1 MTDQITESDTTHR
14 SEIYKF
20 HTKLAE
26 MGEHLADITT
36 ATLRQSKFTE
46 EDVEFSCLIW
56 DCGDELAG
64 VGEFL
69 IEAAKTIS
77 ENISGEIPEVIEIA
91 DSDEDTLVNN
101 EISITVLSQ
110 SFWDSAKRSVQK
122 VQDCAKHTVQSV
134 QVSTNNTVPSVQV
147 SANNTVPSVQVF
159 ANNTWHVVS
168 DTMSVNPQLVQTLPS
183 GKKCTVHVCDFF
195 FYLHF

>member
-1 MTDQITESDTTHR
+1 M
-14 SEIYKF
+14 
-20 HTKLAE
+20 
-26 MGEHLADITT
+26 
-36 ATLRQSKFTE
+36 
-46 EDVEFSCLIW
+46 
-56 DCGDELAG
+56 
-64 VGEFL
+64 GEFL

-77 ENISGEIPEVIEIA
+77 ENISGEISEVIEIA

-147 SANNTVPSVQVF
+147 SANNTVPSVQVSANNTVPSVQVF
-159 ANNTWHVVS
+159 ANNT
-168 DTMSVNPQLVQTLPS
+168 
-183 GKKCTVHVCDFF
+183 
-195 FYLHF
+195 